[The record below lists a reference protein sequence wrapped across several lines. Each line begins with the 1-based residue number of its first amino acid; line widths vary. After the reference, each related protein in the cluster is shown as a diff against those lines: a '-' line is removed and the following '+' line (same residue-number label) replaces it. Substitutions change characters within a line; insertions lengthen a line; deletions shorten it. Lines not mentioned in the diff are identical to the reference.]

1 MEKTMKI
8 NGNTFF
14 IRFHQFRFLPGRL
27 SWIFSIF
34 LGGDVASVF
43 GRFFFSVILWLKLFF
58 SCFARIMS
66 LEKLFD
72 RDFPS
77 IFLARNVSSEV
88 FGRHLSWD
96 FFGQNCLE
104 RFSGVRFF
112 LQMFF
117 VEIRLQ
123 NIFGGHVSQ
132 ILLGRSFFCNLLEE
146 FSIQRLFGREFPF
159 ADRLVE
165 NFSSDVFR

>member
-1 MEKTMKI
+1 MKI

-34 LGGDVASVF
+34 FGGDVASVF

-96 FFGQNCLE
+96 FFWAELFGKIFWGE
-104 RFSGVRFF
+104 IFSSNVFRRDSSSEHFWWAVF
-112 LQMFF
+112 
-117 VEIRLQ
+117 
-123 NIFGGHVSQ
+123 VSQ
-132 ILLGRSFFCNLLEE
+132 IFFGRSFFCNLLEE